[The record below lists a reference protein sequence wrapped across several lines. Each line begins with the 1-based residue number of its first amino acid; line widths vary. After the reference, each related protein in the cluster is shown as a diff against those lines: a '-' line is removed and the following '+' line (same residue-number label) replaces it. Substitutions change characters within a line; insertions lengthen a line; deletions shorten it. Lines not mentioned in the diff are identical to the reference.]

1 MVTILGPTQVSV
13 NEKDLLNGKIVS
25 RIDVIVEK

>member
-1 MVTILGPTQVSV
+1 MVTILGQTQVSV